1 MAHQLFKG
9 GINFNAHSINTEL
22 TKNIES
28 KNYRSFDVDVSLG
41 PFQMWAKVLKVNFL
55 STEIERDIL
64 SKGAFSNVFLA
75 ELEDERFVSKMILYK
90 NNSDIF
96 SFNHNL
102 NKVLTEYS
110 FFKIVEALEVGPK
123 LHRCYSY
130 DLIA

>member
-1 MAHQLFKG
+1 MSMSPSA
-9 GINFNAHSINTEL
+9 
-22 TKNIES
+22 
-28 KNYRSFDVDVSLG
+28 